1 MCLTLFFKTA
11 GATRKKE
18 IIVLCLL
25 KTILLCILLFNL
37 TINRHLKNVNGR
49 YIYRIPI

>member
-11 GATRKKE
+11 GKKE

-25 KTILLCILLFNL
+25 KTILLCILLFNP
-37 TINRHLKNVNGR
+37 TIDRHLKNVNGR
-49 YIYRIPI
+49 YIYRKPI